1 MCWCFSN
8 KSIAQINEACIFYPW
23 AVVLKLQI
31 KKNKL
36 KETEPKASKLEGI
49 FCNLTK
55 KNNKLYIFLVNK
67 EEP

>member
-1 MCWCFSN
+1 M
-8 KSIAQINEACIFYPW
+8 
-23 AVVLKLQI
+23 LKLQF

>member
-8 KSIAQINEACIFYPW
+8 KSIAQINKACIFYPW

-36 KETEPKASKLEGI
+36 KETESKASKLEGI

-55 KNNKLYIFLVNK
+55 KIINYTFFL
-67 EEP
+67 

>member
-23 AVVLKLQI
+23 AVVLKLQF

-36 KETEPKASKLEGI
+36 KETESKASKLEGI

-55 KNNKLYIFLVNK
+55 KIINYTFFL
-67 EEP
+67 

>member
-1 MCWCFSN
+1 M
-8 KSIAQINEACIFYPW
+8 
-23 AVVLKLQI
+23 LKLQI

-36 KETEPKASKLEGI
+36 KETESKASKLEGI

-55 KNNKLYIFLVNK
+55 NNNKLYIFLVNK